1 MGFFSLIKK
10 IFAGESADEEELD
23 AARKRHGI
31 VLTQGEKAEANKST
45 TEAERFAEEYDV
57 WEDLKNYRWNFF
69 VGRWA
74 ARKFHPIGEDKV
86 KRDLERL
93 ERKRQKETERKK
105 EGG

>member
-23 AARKRHGI
+23 AARARHGI
-31 VLTQGEKAEANKST
+31 KLTDKEKVDAKKPT
-45 TEAERFAEEYDV
+45 TEAERFAENYDV
-57 WEDLKNYRWNFF
+57 WEEIDRFRSTFLI
-69 VGRWA
+69 GGWA
-74 ARKFHPIGEDKV
+74 ARKFHPIGEEKV

-105 EGG
+105 GED